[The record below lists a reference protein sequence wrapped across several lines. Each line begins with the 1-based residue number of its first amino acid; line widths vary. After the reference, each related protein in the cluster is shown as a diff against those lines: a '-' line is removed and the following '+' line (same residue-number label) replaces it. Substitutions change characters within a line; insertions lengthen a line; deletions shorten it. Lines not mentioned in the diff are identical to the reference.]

1 MYICTCKYVLYACM
15 SNEYE
20 CTIKIKDK
28 DMFLTPS
35 YNSFLHPL
43 KLSLSWLGYEY
54 SAIHLTFD
62 FIDGRLGFY

>member
-1 MYICTCKYVLYACM
+1 MGLYVSEICM
-15 SNEYE
+15 YE
-20 CTIKIKDK
+20 CTMKIKDK

-43 KLSLSWLGYEY
+43 KLSLPCLWYEY
-54 SAIHLTFD
+54 FAIHLTFD

>member
-1 MYICTCKYVLYACM
+1 M
-15 SNEYE
+15 
-20 CTIKIKDK
+20 KIKDK

-43 KLSLSWLGYEY
+43 KLSLPCLGYEY
-54 SAIHLTFD
+54 FAIHLTFD